1 MTLEELAIWLDDEI
15 VHKEQELQRV
25 IDSNRKMPIPD
36 LISRRVIESEM
47 LAYRIVRRKIKEAQ

>member
-1 MTLEELAIWLDDEI
+1 MTLEELAIWLEDEI

-47 LAYRIVRRKIKEAQ
+47 LAYRIVRRKIKEVQ

>member
-1 MTLEELAIWLDDEI
+1 MTLEELAVWLDDEI

-47 LAYRIVRRKIKEAQ
+47 LAYRIVRRKIKEVQ

>member
-1 MTLEELAIWLDDEI
+1 MTLEELAIWLEDEI

>member
-1 MTLEELAIWLDDEI
+1 MTLEELAVWLDDEI

-25 IDSNRKMPIPD
+25 IDSNSKMPIPD

-47 LAYRIVRRKIKEAQ
+47 LAYRIVRRKIKEEQ

>member
-47 LAYRIVRRKIKEAQ
+47 LAYRIVRRKIKEEQ